1 MKKQTL
7 LILAILF
14 CITAK
19 SFGQKLEEN
28 KVDDFT
34 KSSVKRTSWESF
46 YSSLGSGNAHFRFSL
61 VGDSET
67 FDFRLMRDK
76 VFSIDKDMQ
85 IMLKLDN
92 GDIVTLNNLEYTI
105 TCNGC
110 GAVGFAGSQA
120 EGIDVRYPIDKEQVA
135 KLKAG
140 KVVKVR
146 VYTGD
151 GYIDQDIKDKN
162 AAKITAALNLL

>member
-7 LILAILF
+7 LLLVIL
-14 CITAK
+14 CCMSAK

-34 KSSVKRTSWESF
+34 KSAIKRTSWESL
-46 YSSLGSGNAHFRFSL
+46 YSTMNGNAHFRFSL
-61 VGDSET
+61 VNNSET

-85 IMLKLDN
+85 IMFKLDN
-92 GDIVTLNNLEYTI
+92 GDIVTLNNLEFTV

-110 GAVGFAGSQA
+110 GATGFVGSQA
-120 EGIDVRYPIDKEQVA
+120 EGIDVRYPISKEQVE

-140 KVVKVR
+140 KIVKVR

-151 GYIDQDIKDKN
+151 GYIDQDIKDKI
-162 AAKITAALNLL
+162 AEKVTASLNLL